1 MSPEAT
7 PIKESRFSRCHRYRY
22 YLSHRWSDGEQCV
35 FIGLKHSTATSKED
49 DATVRKCAAFALRW
63 GYSGFELIN
72 LFGLRS
78 RDPSKLA
85 RHPKPIGPANNRWIK
100 RILND
105 DKLVVACWGNG
116 GALFQREE
124 VIRSMNCR
132 LHCLG
137 TTKSGQPKHPL
148 YLPLSTPLRAFR
160 STELS

>member
-22 YLSHRWSDGEQCV
+22 YLSHRWSDGERCV
-35 FIGLKHSTATSKED
+35 FIGLNPSTATSKED
-49 DATVRKCAAFALRW
+49 DATVRKCASFALSW

-72 LFGLRS
+72 LFALRS
-78 RDPSKLA
+78 RDPSELV
-85 RHPKPIGPANNRWIK
+85 RHPEPIGPTNNRWIK
-100 RILND
+100 RTLSN
-105 DKLVVACWGNG
+105 DKLLVACWGNG

-124 VIRSMNCR
+124 VVRCLHSR

-148 YLPLSTPLRAFR
+148 YLPLITPLQA
-160 STELS
+160 L